1 MYTIAIIA
9 DSTIPDKPC
18 RDLIEFIR
26 LKGHVAKYI
35 PISKL
40 SVMVKD
46 NDIKICIRGKEFSI
60 DGIFLR
66 SLGLLIDVEQFIR
79 RISIIKIME
88 EKGIITI
95 NPLDGFLKSRSK
107 LETIIELS
115 KHGVPVPETYCT
127 EDLLYAY
134 MVAKEL
140 GDFVIKPIQGSRG
153 FGAIRLN
160 DADVAFHVMKTLI
173 NFKKPIYIQR
183 YISKPN
189 RDIRVFVID
198 NEIFGCMYRVSI
210 SGNWKTNIAQG
221 AIGIPCEKIDNEL
234 REISL
239 KAVNALGLI
248 YAGIDIGEGPNGYVV
263 FEVNGSPDWR
273 EISQVLGKNPAEK
286 LVEVMLNKLRK

>member
-26 LKGHVAKYI
+26 LKGHIAKYV
-35 PISKL
+35 PVSKL
-40 SVMVKD
+40 SVVVRD
-46 NDIKICIRGKEFSI
+46 GDVKICIRGKEFSV

-79 RISIIKIME
+79 RISIIKVME
-88 EKGIITI
+88 EKGVITI
-95 NPLDGFLKSRSK
+95 NPLNGFLKSRSK

-115 KHGVPVPETYCT
+115 KHGIPVPETYCT

-134 MVAKEL
+134 TVAKEL

-173 NFKKPIYIQR
+173 NFKKPIYIQK
-183 YISKPN
+183 YINKPN
-189 RDIRVFVID
+189 RDIRIIVVNGRAIAGIYRYAPEGEWRTNTARGGIAKPLKITSEIEEISVKACEVIGAYYAGVD
-198 NEIFGCMYRVSI
+198 LIEDKDGYKILEVNVIPEFKNVMRVTGI
-210 SGNWKTNIAQG
+210 NIA
-221 AIGIPCEKIDNEL
+221 K
-234 REISL
+234 EI
-239 KAVNALGLI
+239 VNMLI
-248 YAGIDIGEGPNGYVV
+248 
-263 FEVNGSPDWR
+263 
-273 EISQVLGKNPAEK
+273 QL
-286 LVEVMLNKLRK
+286 MRK